1 MGTGKSQM
9 CSQEGE
15 HHPQEFFLKKADA
28 DLAGAAQWIACWPV
42 NHRVTGS
49 IPSRGTCLGFFQARS
64 PVRGRM
70 RGTHILMFLFL
81 SPSLP
86 PL

>member
-28 DLAGAAQWIACWPV
+28 DLAGVAQWIACWPV
-42 NHRVTGS
+42 NHGVTGS
-49 IPSRGTCLGFFQARS
+49 IPSRGTCLGCRPGPHLGACKRQQINVS
-64 PVRGRM
+64 L
-70 RGTHILMFLFL
+70 TH
-81 SPSLP
+81 
-86 PL
+86 